1 MSVAGGVLVA
11 VVVVLGVIAVGVV
24 VFAVVLRKAKAAA
37 PPTALPGAAGV
48 QWRPI
53 GPDPRLLARAAQGIP
68 PGGQALAQPVGAA
81 VDTSY
86 RGRYAVAFTYG
97 WVNVTVSVRP
107 TVRFAAVVSLDL
119 PRPLPVLQLVPREG
133 GEGGLDQR
141 FDITSQDNEFARLV
155 LDSAVGTL
163 LMTDPRGRY
172 YPVRF
177 DGAAVSSWTGAGA
190 DSSLPQ
196 QRIDQML
203 DFLTAVVERV
213 PAAAWDRH

>member
-11 VVVVLGVIAVGVV
+11 VVVVLVVIAVGVV
-24 VFAVVLRKAKAAA
+24 VFAVFLRKARASA
-37 PPTALPGAAGV
+37 PPAAMPGATGV

-53 GPDPRLLARAAQGIP
+53 GPDPRLLSRAAMGIP
-68 PGGQALAQPVGAA
+68 AGGQALAQPVGAA

-97 WVNVTVSVRP
+97 WVNVTLSVRP

-119 PRPLPVLQLVPREG
+119 PRPLPMLQLVPREG
-133 GEGGLDQR
+133 GQGGLDQR
-141 FDITSQDNEFARLV
+141 FDITGQDSEFARLV
-155 LDSAVGTL
+155 LDSAVGGL
-163 LMTDPRGRY
+163 LMADQRGRY

-177 DGAAVSSWTGAGA
+177 DGATVSSWTGAGA
-190 DSSLPQ
+190 DPSLPW

-203 DFLTAVVERV
+203 DFLTSIVERV
-213 PAAAWDRH
+213 PTVVWERR

>member
-11 VVVVLGVIAVGVV
+11 IVVALVVIVVGIAA
-24 VFAVVLRKAKAAA
+24 FAVVLRKAKAAA
-37 PPTALPGAAGV
+37 PPAAMPGATGV
-48 QWRPI
+48 RWRPI
-53 GPDPRLLARAAQGIP
+53 GPDPRLLARAAMGIP
-68 PGGQALAQPVGAA
+68 AGGQALAQPIGAA

-107 TVRFAAVVSLDL
+107 TVRFAAVVSVDL
-119 PRPLPVLQLVPREG
+119 ARPLPVLQLVPRED

-141 FDITSQDNEFARLV
+141 FDITSQDNEFTRLV
-155 LDSAVGTL
+155 LDSAVGGL
-163 LMTDPRGRY
+163 LMTDQRGRY

-177 DGAAVSSWTGAGA
+177 DGATVSSWTGAGA
-190 DSSLPQ
+190 DSTLPR

-203 DFLTAVVERV
+203 DFLTAIVERI
-213 PAAAWDRH
+213 PAVAWER